1 MKRANEGTLAIL
13 GGWRNLLMPGT
24 MAVVFALLTW
34 PIWRWLWG
42 EWMAND
48 YYSHGVLILPVA
60 LYLIWRR
67 LYNASSAERELL
79 QGDTRGLLLLGIALG
94 LYLFFYNNKAYY
106 LAAFA
111 MLAMII
117 GLVWT
122 LNGLWWLRML
132 SFPIGYLTLM
142 VPLPFVERATLPL
155 ALFTGV
161 CSTALVRFFGL
172 ELTVIGNAVKLP
184 NADLLIGA
192 QCSGINSMIALIALT
207 ALCAYVLE
215 GPWWGRLMLVV
226 LAVPIAML
234 GNILRVSNLLVVA
247 RYWGADAA
255 FRFYHDYSGIV
266 FFAVVLLLLIPLT
279 RILQCRTLR
288 LDVL

>member
-1 MKRANEGTLAIL
+1 MLR
-13 GGWRNLLMPGT
+13 
-24 MAVVFALLTW
+24 
-34 PIWRWLWG
+34 
-42 EWMAND
+42 
-48 YYSHGVLILPVA
+48 
-60 LYLIWRR
+60 
-67 LYNASSAERELL
+67 
-79 QGDTRGLLLLGIALG
+79 GDMRGLLLLGIGLG
-94 LYLFFYNNKAYY
+94 LYLFFYNDKAYY
-106 LAAFA
+106 LASFA
-111 MLAMII
+111 MLALIM

-142 VPLPFVERATLPL
+142 VPLPFVERVTLPL

-215 GPWWGRLMLVV
+215 GPWWGRSMLVV

-234 GNILRVSNLLVVA
+234 GNILRVANLLVVA